1 MDFQLNAEQTEL
13 TTSVHRLLEKTYE
26 FEARK
31 KIIASEAGHSAQ
43 AWPQLA
49 EMGVMGLAVPEARGG
64 YASGAD
70 VAANLSPI
78 MHIVGETLCLEPL
91 IGHLVSAYVLSHC
104 KADAV
109 CDVLLE
115 QMVSGEACVSL
126 SFVDKSSSVNTAL
139 TQGAMQAT
147 HHLILHD
154 TPDSNSYK
162 AAIYMRKDN
171 ITYSSIS
178 RAVDNTRAAKID
190 FSKAAAHAL
199 TPAQGTV
206 QSLIALARDLQTLL
220 ACAEAVGCMRYAC
233 DATLEY
239 LKTRKQFGQPLGAF
253 QALQHRMVDMV
264 NEWEL
269 ARSMVDMACARFDS
283 AARGEITSRECE
295 NIVSAAKIKVS
306 DAARLIGQES
316 IQLHGGMGMANE
328 MKVSHTFK
336 RLTLIA
342 QLFGDVDYHLA
353 RFAVTQ

>member
-13 TTSVHRLLEKTYE
+13 TTSVRRLLEKTYE

-31 KIIASEAGHSAQ
+31 KIIASDSGHSA
-43 AWPQLA
+43 AVWAQLA
-49 EMGVMGLAVPEARGG
+49 EMGVMGLVVPESRGG

-70 VAANLSPI
+70 VAANLAPI
-78 MHIVGETLCLEPL
+78 LHVMGETLCLEPL

-104 KADAV
+104 KSDAM
-109 CDVLLE
+109 CEALLA
-115 QMVSGEACVSL
+115 QMVSGQACVSL
-126 SFVDKSSSVNTAL
+126 SFVDDESSMHGAL

-147 HHLILHD
+147 HHLIISD
-154 TPDSNSYK
+154 TVNSNGCKATIYK
-162 AAIYMRKDN
+162 RDN
-171 ITYSSIS
+171 GITYSGIC
-178 RAVDNTRAAKID
+178 RAVDNTRAAKINI
-190 FSKAAAHAL
+190 SKAAAHVLA
-199 TPAQGTV
+199 PASGDIT
-206 QSLIALARDLQTLL
+206 SLCSLARDLQTLL
-220 ACAEAVGCMRYAC
+220 ACAEAVGGMRYAC

-239 LKTRKQFGQPLGAF
+239 LKTRKQFGQALGAF

-269 ARSMVDMACARFDS
+269 ARGMVDMACARFDV
-283 AARGEITSRECE
+283 AARGEITSRERE

-353 RFAVTQ
+353 RFAATQ